1 MRRWFLASAVWLVA
15 LWSMASAA
23 PQAQVPAG
31 RPAST
36 PAAGRASPVVDRALL
51 DRYCVTCHNARL
63 KTGGLALDAVD
74 MADIPAGAEIW
85 EKVVRKLRSH
95 MMPPAGAAQPEA
107 PAVATLVSS
116 LEGALDRGAA
126 ARPSPGRTLLHRFN
140 RAEYA
145 NAVRDLLA
153 LEVDPVPLLPPDDS
167 TFGFDNISDIL
178 GISPL
183 LMERYV
189 SAAEKISALAVGDPS
204 LPKTAALYRVR
215 NDLPQGEHI
224 DGLPIG
230 TRGGTRIRHTFPLD
244 GEYVIKVKLWR
255 TSVGFTRGLQKQHEI
270 EVSLD
275 GARAMLVPVGGDAD
289 YRLSVLNAGAIDIEL
304 DGRLRTRVK
313 ATAGPHDVVATF
325 IAIAGGVATGPES
338 LRPSMFAVDPL
349 YIHGVPGIES
359 VIIEGPFNP
368 TPAGDTPS
376 RRAIFTCRPA
386 SATGSGVAS
395 PTADEVAC
403 ARTILTRLARRAYRR
418 PVTDADVQPLLA
430 MYRTGRTGAGFE
442 QGIEVALQGI
452 LTSPYFLFRA
462 EQDSPALAA
471 GAVHRITDIELASR
485 LSFFLWSS
493 IPDEPL
499 VALAAQGALSQP
511 AVLEREVRRMLKDPR
526 AGALVSNFGGQW
538 LHLRNLAVFVPD
550 RVDFPEFDDLLRQAM
565 RRETELFLTSVV
577 DEDRSALDLLRADYT
592 FVNERLARHYGMRGV
607 YGANFRRVSLT
618 DQARFGLLG
627 HASVLAVTSYPNRT
641 SPVVR
646 GKWILENILGATP
659 APPPPDVPPLAD
671 SIKPKTMRERMSVH
685 RANPVCASCHRV
697 MDPIGLALENFDATG
712 AWRARDGEAPIDAA
726 DTLADGTKVDGPVAL
741 RQAMLRE
748 PDRFVATLTEKLM
761 TYGLGRGLD
770 YRDMPA
776 VRTIVRN
783 AAASDYRMSSI
794 ILGIVKSVPFQM
806 RTKPPA
812 GETPRVASR

>member
-1 MRRWFLASAVWLVA
+1 MKKCILAAVVWLLV
-15 LWSMASAA
+15 LWSA
-23 PQAQVPAG
+23 PQAQGPAG
-31 RPAST
+31 RPAPQ
-36 PAAGRASPVVDRALL
+36 PASGRPAPVIDRALV
-51 DRYCVTCHNARL
+51 DKYCVSCHNARL
-63 KTGGLALDAVD
+63 KTGDLTLDDVD
-74 MADIPAGAEIW
+74 VADIPARAEVW
-85 EKVVRKLRSH
+85 EKVVRKLRGH
-95 MMPPAGAAQPEA
+95 MMPPVGAAQPDA
-107 PAVATLVSS
+107 PAVAALVSS

-126 ARPSPGRTLLHRFN
+126 ARPNPGRTLLHRFN

-153 LEVDPVPLLPPDDS
+153 LDVDPVPLLPPDDS

-230 TRGGTRIRHTFPLD
+230 TRGGTIIRHTFPLD
-244 GEYVIKVKLWR
+244 GEYVIKLKLWR
-255 TSVGFTRGLQKQHEI
+255 TSVGFTRGLQQQHEL

-275 GARAMLVPVGGDAD
+275 GARAMLVPVGGEAD
-289 YRLSVLNAGAIDIEL
+289 YRLSVLNAGALDIEL
-304 DGRLRTRVK
+304 DGRLRTRVRT
-313 ATAGPHDVVATF
+313 TAGPHDVLATF
-325 IAIAGGVATGPES
+325 IAIAGGVATGPEA

-376 RRAIFTCRPA
+376 RRAIFVCRPA
-386 SATGSGVAS
+386 TA
-395 PTADEVAC
+395 ADEAGC
-403 ARTILTRLARRAYRR
+403 ARTILTRVARRAYRR

-462 EQDSPALAA
+462 EQDPPALAA
-471 GAVHRITDIELASR
+471 GAPHSITDLELASR

-499 VALAAQGALSQP
+499 LALAAQGTLSRP

-538 LHLRNLAVFVPD
+538 LHLRNLAAFVPD
-550 RVDFPEFDDLLRQAM
+550 RTDFPEFDDLLRQAM
-565 RRETELFLTSVV
+565 RRETELFLASVI

-607 YGANFRRVSLT
+607 YGADFRRVSLT
-618 DQARFGLLG
+618 DPARYGLLG
-627 HASVLAVTSYPNRT
+627 QASVLAVTSYPNRT

-646 GKWILENILGATP
+646 GRWILENILGATP
-659 APPPPDVPPLAD
+659 APPPPNVPPLAD
-671 SIKPKTMRERMSVH
+671 TAKPKTMRDRMSAH

-712 AWRARDGEAPIDAA
+712 AWRSKDGEAPIDAS

-741 RQAMLRE
+741 RQALLRE

-770 YRDMPA
+770 YHDMPA
-776 VRTIVRN
+776 VRTIVRD

-794 ILGIVKSVPFQM
+794 VLGIVKSVPFQM
-806 RTKPPA
+806 RTKPSA
-812 GETPRVASR
+812 NEAPRVASR

>member
-1 MRRWFLASAVWLVA
+1 MKKCVVSAVVWLLV
-15 LWSMASAA
+15 LWSAT
-23 PQAQVPAG
+23 QAQAPANRETSSTAPG
-31 RPAST
+31 RST
-36 PAAGRASPVVDRALL
+36 PVIDRALV
-51 DRYCVTCHNARL
+51 DKYCVSCHNARL
-63 KTGGLALDAVD
+63 KTGDLALDAVD
-74 MADIPAGAEIW
+74 MADIPARAEVW

-95 MMPPAGAAQPEA
+95 MMPPAGAMQPDA
-107 PAVATLVSS
+107 PAVATFVSS

-126 ARPSPGRTLLHRFN
+126 ARPTPGRTLLHRFN

-189 SAAEKISALAVGDPS
+189 SAAERISALAVGDPS
-204 LPKTAALYRVR
+204 LPKTSALYRLR

-230 TRGGTRIRHTFPLD
+230 TRGGALIRHTFPLD
-244 GEYVIKVKLWR
+244 GEYVIKLKLWR
-255 TSVGFTRGLQKQHEI
+255 TSVGFTRGLQQQHEL

-275 GARAMLVPVGGDAD
+275 GARAMLAPVGGEAD
-289 YRLSVLNAGAIDIEL
+289 YRLSVLNAGALDIEL

-313 ATAGPHDVVATF
+313 ATAGPHDVLATF

-359 VIIEGPFNP
+359 LIIEGPFNATVP
-368 TPAGDTPS
+368 RETPS
-376 RRAIFTCRPA
+376 RRAIFTCKPT
-386 SATGSGVAS
+386 SAT
-395 PTADEVAC
+395 DEATC

-430 MYRTGRTGAGFE
+430 MYRTGRTNAGFE

-462 EQDSPALAA
+462 EQDPPALAA
-471 GAVHRITDIELASR
+471 GAAHRITNIELASR

-499 VALAAQGALSQP
+499 LALAAQGTLGQP

-526 AGALVSNFGGQW
+526 AGALVANFGGQW
-538 LHLRNLAVFVPD
+538 LHLRNLAAFVPD
-550 RVDFPEFDDLLRQAM
+550 RTDFPEFDDLLRQAM
-565 RRETELFLTSVV
+565 RRETELFLASVI

-618 DQARFGLLG
+618 DPSRYGLLG
-627 HASVLAVTSYPNRT
+627 QASVLAVTSYPNRT

-646 GKWILENILGATP
+646 GRWILENILGATP
-659 APPPPDVPPLAD
+659 APPPPNVPPLAD
-671 SIKPKTMRERMSVH
+671 TAKPKTMRERMSSH

-712 AWRARDGEAPIDAA
+712 AWRSKDGEAPIDAS

-741 RQAMLRE
+741 RQALLRE

-770 YRDMPA
+770 YNDMPA
-776 VRTIVRN
+776 VRAIVRD

-794 ILGIVKSVPFQM
+794 IMGIVKSVPFQM

-812 GETPRVASR
+812 GEAPRVASR